1 MKDPEAMTSYLTPP
15 GRHHLILASQSP
27 RRKQLL
33 ADAGIGV
40 QQISAADIDETPE
53 PAELPAPYAE
63 RMARQK
69 AAAITEKTPGQFVLA
84 ADTVVACGRR
94 ILPKAETAEQAAA
107 CLDLLSGRGHRVYG
121 GICLILPDGQV
132 RNRLSM
138 SQVKFRLLDKADRQ
152 AYLASGEWQG
162 KAGGY
167 AIQGLAGLYVRKIT
181 GSYSNI
187 VGLDMH
193 IVAGLLL
200 AAGFSY
206 AAAD

>member
-1 MKDPEAMTSYLTPP
+1 MTSYLKPP
-15 GRHHLILASQSP
+15 RRHQLILASQSP
-27 RRKQLL
+27 RRQQLL
-33 ADAGIGV
+33 CDAGIGLH
-40 QQISAADIDETPE
+40 QICAADIDETPE
-53 PAELPAPYAE
+53 PAELPVPYAL

-69 AAAITEKTPGQFVLA
+69 AAVIAVEHPGKFVLA

-94 ILPKAETAEQAAA
+94 ILPKAETSEQASN

-121 GICLILPDGQV
+121 GICLYLPDGEV
-132 RNRLSM
+132 RTRLSV
-138 SQVKFRLLDKADRQ
+138 SHVKFRPLDRTDKQ
-152 AYLASGEWQG
+152 AYLASGEWRG

-167 AIQGLAGLYVRKIT
+167 AIQGLAGLYIRKIT

-193 IVAGLLL
+193 VVAGLLM

-206 AAAD
+206 AQAD